1 MDNNKVVIGNS
12 QEVLDKGL
20 IADRVNWMSIEGLR
34 VGESVN
40 LRAKIRYS
48 HKGENCVVKAI
59 SDDKILVEFENPVR
73 AVTPGQAVVF
83 YDANS
88 YVAGGASIVEAIK

>member
-1 MDNNKVVIGNS
+1 M
-12 QEVLDKGL
+12 EVLDKGL
-20 IADRVNWMSIEGLR
+20 IADRVNWMGMEELK
-34 VGESVN
+34 VGESVT

-48 HKGENCVVKAI
+48 HKGENCMVKAI
-59 SDDKILVEFENPVR
+59 SKDKILVEFENPVR

-83 YDANS
+83 YDDNS